1 MTRHAVC
8 HQCIVAGPNNT
19 NSIAPTPDS
28 AHRCRLTRQMDW
40 KEVDEIAGEV
50 EILKASWKKVSERVE
65 NVTVVRISNVKDM

>member
-1 MTRHAVC
+1 
-8 HQCIVAGPNNT
+8 
-19 NSIAPTPDS
+19 
-28 AHRCRLTRQMDW
+28 MDW